1 MQQIKDK
8 PSAVPSKPDAVLFK
22 CPVCKADRELV
33 VELVDCTGYVPVKRG
48 KEGYYWDFSETNDI
62 SFTPRYA
69 CQGCGYQLPLGIK
82 LKEILEGKYSGHC
95 KES

>member
-8 PSAVPSKPDAVLFK
+8 PSARPSKADAVLFK

-33 VELVDCTGYVPVKRG
+33 VELVDCTGSVPVKMG
-48 KEGYYWDFSETNDI
+48 KKGPYWDFSDKDL

-82 LKEILEGKYSGHC
+82 LKEILEVN
-95 KES
+95 